1 MFKPDALKLIK
12 DSVSIY
18 DVLSCYNLSTNRSGF
33 VVCPF
38 HAEKTASMKIYGKTN
53 TYKCF
58 GCGAFGDVIDFVAK
72 METATVRDAMEILA
86 ARFGLDVFI
95 TESTSPEVIKKAQE
109 AQAARDLEKA
119 KSVRREE
126 YIRTQLSLISEAIK
140 MNEIKDKVI
149 DKNISLLGEDLAF
162 KLFADCW
169 EKSVWLEYLYDTLAG
184 RLCPN
189 NRYRYLLSLDR
200 VTLARK
206 LYTNELSIAEVPFQK
221 TKKEVEK

>member
-38 HAEKTASMKIYGKTN
+38 HAEKTASMKIYAKTN

-140 MNEIKDKVI
+140 MNEIKDEVI

-169 EKSVWLEYLYDTLAG
+169 EMSVWLEYLYDTLAG

-206 LYTNELSIAEVPFQK
+206 LYTNELSINEVPFQK

>member
-18 DVLSCYNLSTNRSGF
+18 DVLGCYNLSTNRSGF

-119 KSVRREE
+119 KSVKREE
-126 YIRTQLSLISEAIK
+126 YIRTQLSLIAEARK
-140 MNEIKDKVI
+140 TNEINMEFV
-149 DKNISLLGEDLAF
+149 DKNVSCLGEDFALQLLA
-162 KLFADCW
+162 DYW
-169 EKSVWLEYLYDTLAG
+169 EKGVWLEYLYDTLAG
-184 RLCPN
+184 RFCPN

-206 LYTNELSIAEVPFQK
+206 LYTNELSLEEIPFKK
-221 TKKEVEK
+221 TKEVEK